1 VTGQA
6 KEITGSERIKKLRNI
21 GIIAHID
28 AGKTT
33 TTERILYYSGT
44 IHRMGNVDDG
54 NTTTDWMVQEKERG
68 ITITSAVISSK
79 WKDHIINVI
88 DTPGHVDFTVEVERA
103 LRILDGAV
111 VIFCGVGGVQ
121 PQSETVWRQAD
132 KYKVPRLIY
141 VNKLDRT
148 GANFFKVL
156 DDVKEKLGAKP
167 VALQIPIGIE
177 NDFRGVVDLVR
188 MQSIVFT
195 QQESKSDLPE
205 SSFTIEPIPADMQ
218 EEAQQYRTILL
229 EAIADIDDQL
239 MEKYLNGDEIT
250 VEEIQKAIVFG
261 CHQNIF
267 FPVVCGSSFK
277 NKGIQQ
283 LLDAVVEYLPSP
295 VDIPAIEGIN
305 PDTKETES
313 RQSTTDEP
321 LSALVFKIAA
331 DPFIGSLAFTRVYSG
346 VLTTGSY
353 VYNVSNNTNER
364 ISRIIRL
371 HSNQREDIN
380 ELRAGDIAGLV
391 GIKKA
396 TTGETLCDKNHPIT
410 LETISFPE
418 PVVSMI
424 VEPKTKA
431 DQDKM
436 ISSLSKFTMEDP
448 TFKFRFDPETDQ
460 TVISGMGELHLE
472 IIVDRLSREYNVQVN
487 LGSPDVAYKETILQE
502 AKGEG
507 KHIKQSGGHGQ
518 YGHVVLEL
526 FPLEGPLDR
535 SKRFVFE
542 NAIKQGVIPK
552 DYVPAIETGV
562 KYAIENGVV
571 AGYEVI
577 NIGVR
582 VIDGSYHNVDSSEI
596 AFRLAASRAFQDAM
610 EKANPILLE
619 PIMKVEV
626 YVPESYLGDCISL
639 ISSKRGRVIKMD
651 SVGVTQIVSAMVP
664 LKHMFGYATELRS
677 VTQGRGSYTMEFDT
691 YERVPESYLQTIKGG
706 NNG

>member
-1 VTGQA
+1 MTEVN
-6 KEITGSERIKKLRNI
+6 GSERIKKLRNI

-33 TTERILYYSGT
+33 TTERILFYSGT

-79 WKDHIINVI
+79 WNDHIINII

-148 GANFFKVL
+148 GADFFKVL

-167 VALQIPIGIE
+167 VALQIPIGSE
-177 NDFRGVVDLVR
+177 NDFSGVIDLIR
-188 MQSIVFT
+188 MLSIT
-195 QQESKSDLPE
+195 YSPQESKENHPAATFNE
-205 SSFTIEPIPADMQ
+205 GPIPPELKDKALH
-218 EEAQQYRTILL
+218 YRNILL
-229 EAIADIDDQL
+229 ETLAEIDDQL
-239 MEKYLNGDEIT
+239 MEKYLNGEDIT
-250 VEEIQKAIVFG
+250 VEEVKRALMFG

-277 NKGIQQ
+277 NKGVQQ
-283 LLDAVVEYLPSP
+283 LLDAIVDYLPSP
-295 VDIPAIEGIN
+295 IDIPPIEGMHPTTN
-305 PDTKETES
+305 EKEI

-346 VLTTGSY
+346 VLKTGSY
-353 VYNVSNNTNER
+353 VYNVSSNVNER

-371 HSNQREDIN
+371 HSNQREDID

-391 GIKKA
+391 GLKKS
-396 TTGETLCDKNHPIT
+396 TTGETLSDKEHPVL

-436 ISSLSKFTMEDP
+436 INSLGKFTMEDP

-472 IIVDRLSREYNVQVN
+472 IIVDRLLREYNVQVN
-487 LGSPDVAYKETILQE
+487 LGSPDVAYKETITQE

-518 YGHVVLEL
+518 YGHVVVEM

-552 DYVPAIETGV
+552 DYIPAIETGI
-562 KYAIENGVV
+562 KYALENGVV

-577 NIGVR
+577 NVGIR
-582 VIDGSYHNVDSSEI
+582 VIDGSYHTVDSSEI
-596 AFRLAASRAFQDAM
+596 AFRLAAARAFQDAM
-610 EKANPILLE
+610 EKASPILLE
-619 PIMKVEV
+619 PIMKVEI
-626 YVPESYLGDCISL
+626 YIPESYLGDCISL

-651 SVGVTQIVSAMVP
+651 SVGITQIVSALVP

-677 VTQGRGSYTMEFDT
+677 VTQGRGSYTMEFEA
-691 YERVPESYLQTIKGG
+691 YEKVPENFMQTIKGG
-706 NNG
+706 K

>member
-1 VTGQA
+1 M
-6 KEITGSERIKKLRNI
+6 ITSDWVKMIRNI

-33 TTERILYYSGT
+33 TTERILFYSGT

-68 ITITSAVISSK
+68 ITITSAVISSR
-79 WKDHIINVI
+79 WKDRIINLI

-132 KYKVPRLIY
+132 KYKVPRLVYI
-141 VNKLDRT
+141 NKLDRT
-148 GANFFKVL
+148 GADFFKVL
-156 DDVKEKLGAKP
+156 NEIKEKLGAKP
-167 VALQIPIGIE
+167 VALQIPVGIE
-177 NDFRGVVDLVR
+177 SNFKGVIDLVN
-188 MQSIVFT
+188 MQFIAYKEKEVKGNLTVSEF
-195 QQESKSDLPE
+195 EE
-205 SSFTIEPIPADMQ
+205 EPIPSDLTAK
-218 EEAQQYRTILL
+218 AQQYRTILL
-229 EAIADIDDQL
+229 EALADIDDQL
-239 MEKYLNGDEIT
+239 MEKYLNGEEIT
-250 VEEIQKAIVFG
+250 VDEIKKALVVC

-277 NKGIQQ
+277 NKGVQQ
-283 LLDAVVEYLPSP
+283 LLDAIVEFLPSP
-295 VDIPAIEGIN
+295 VDVPPIQGTHPVTQEKII
-305 PDTKETES
+305 
-313 RQSTTDEP
+313 RQSTTEEP

-346 VLTTGSY
+346 VLKTGSY

-371 HSNQREDIN
+371 HSNQREDID

-391 GIKKA
+391 GVKKA
-396 TTGETLCDKNHPIT
+396 TTGNTLCDKDHPT
-410 LETISFPE
+410 LLETISFPE

-436 ISSLSKFTMEDP
+436 ISSLEKFTMEDP

-460 TVISGMGELHLE
+460 TVISGMGELHLD
-472 IIVDRLSREYNVQVN
+472 IIVDRLLREYNVNVN

-502 AKGEG
+502 SKGEG
-507 KHIKQSGGHGQ
+507 KHVKQSGGHGQ
-518 YGHVVLEL
+518 YGHVVLEI

-535 SKRFVFE
+535 SKKFVFE

-552 DYVPAIETGV
+552 DFIPAIETGV
-562 KYAIENGVV
+562 KYALENGVI

-577 NIGVR
+577 NVGVR
-582 VIDGSYHNVDSSEI
+582 VVDGSFHAVDSSEI
-596 AFRLAASRAFQDAM
+596 AFRLAASRAFKEAM
-610 EKANPILLE
+610 DKASPILLE
-619 PIMKVEV
+619 PVMKVEV

-639 ISSKRGRVIKMD
+639 ISSKRGRVVKMD
-651 SVGVTQIVSAMVP
+651 SVGIIQMVNALVP

-677 VTQGRGSYTMEFDT
+677 VTQGRGSYTMEFDS
-691 YERVPESYLQTIKGG
+691 YERVPEAILQTIKGG
-706 NNG
+706 K

>member
-1 VTGQA
+1 MADPA
-6 KEITGSERIKKLRNI
+6 KNDMIANDSIKLIRNI

-33 TTERILYYSGT
+33 TTERILFYSGT

-68 ITITSAVISSK
+68 ITITSAVISSR
-79 WKDHIINVI
+79 WKDRIINLI

-132 KYKVPRLIY
+132 KYKVPRLVYI
-141 VNKLDRT
+141 NKLDRT
-148 GANFFKVL
+148 GADFFKVL
-156 DDVKEKLGAKP
+156 DEIKEKLGAKP
-167 VALQIPIGIE
+167 VALQIPVGIE
-177 NDFRGVVDLVR
+177 SNFKGVIDLVN
-188 MQSIVFT
+188 MHFIAY
-195 QQESKSDLPE
+195 QEKEAKGNLTVSE
-205 SSFTIEPIPADMQ
+205 FIEEPIPSDMASK
-218 EEAQQYRTILL
+218 AQQYRNILL
-229 EAIADIDDQL
+229 EALADIDDQL

-250 VEEIQKAIVFG
+250 VDEIKKALVLG

-277 NKGIQQ
+277 NKGVQQ
-283 LLDAVVEYLPSP
+283 LLDAIVDFLPSP
-295 VDIPAIEGIN
+295 LDVPPIQGTH
-305 PDTKETES
+305 PDSQEKFI
-313 RQSTTDEP
+313 RQSTTEEP

-346 VLTTGSY
+346 VLKTGSY
-353 VYNVSNNTNER
+353 VYNVSNNVSER

-371 HSNQREDIN
+371 HSNQREDID

-391 GIKKA
+391 GVKKA
-396 TTGETLCDKNHPIT
+396 TTGDTLCDKDHPVL

-424 VEPKTKA
+424 VEPKTKV

-436 ISSLSKFTMEDP
+436 ISSLDKFTMEDP

-472 IIVDRLSREYNVQVN
+472 IIVDRLLREYNVSVN

-507 KHIKQSGGHGQ
+507 KHVKQSGGHGQ
-518 YGHVVLEL
+518 YGHVVLEV
-526 FPLEGPLDR
+526 FPMEGPLDR

-552 DYVPAIETGV
+552 DYIPAIETGV
-562 KYAIENGVV
+562 KYALENGVI

-577 NIGVR
+577 NVGVR
-582 VIDGSYHNVDSSEI
+582 VIDGSFHAVDSSEI
-596 AFRLAASRAFQDAM
+596 AFRLAASRAFKDAV
-610 EKANPILLE
+610 EKASPILLE
-619 PIMKVEV
+619 PVMKVEV

-639 ISSKRGRVIKMD
+639 ISSKRGRVVKMD
-651 SVGVTQIVSAMVP
+651 SLGIIQIVNALVP

-677 VTQGRGSYTMEFDT
+677 VTQGRGSYTMEFDS
-691 YERVPESYLQTIKGG
+691 YERVPESILQTIKGG
-706 NNG
+706 K

>member
-1 VTGQA
+1 MT
-6 KEITGSERIKKLRNI
+6 
-21 GIIAHID
+21 
-28 AGKTT
+28 
-33 TTERILYYSGT
+33 
-44 IHRMGNVDDG
+44 
-54 NTTTDWMVQEKERG
+54 
-68 ITITSAVISSK
+68 
-79 WKDHIINVI
+79 
-88 DTPGHVDFTVEVERA
+88 
-103 LRILDGAV
+103 
-111 VIFCGVGGVQ
+111 GVQ
-121 PQSETVWRQAD
+121 TC
-132 KYKVPRLIY
+132 
-141 VNKLDRT
+141 
-148 GANFFKVL
+148 
-156 DDVKEKLGAKP
+156 
-167 VALQIPIGIE
+167 ALPI
-177 NDFRGVVDLVR
+177 
-188 MQSIVFT
+188 
-195 QQESKSDLPE
+195 
-205 SSFTIEPIPADMQ
+205 
-218 EEAQQYRTILL
+218 L

-239 MEKYLNGDEIT
+239 MEKYLNGDDIT

-295 VDIPAIEGIN
+295 VDIQAIEGIN

-313 RQSTTDEP
+313 RQANTDEP

-396 TTGETLCDKNHPIT
+396 TTGETLCDKDHPIT

-424 VEPKTKA
+424 VEPKTKV

-448 TFKFRFDPETDQ
+448 TFKFRFDPETVQ

-562 KYAIENGVV
+562 KYALENGVV

>member
-1 VTGQA
+1 MTDPA
-6 KEITGSERIKKLRNI
+6 KEITISERIKKLRNI

-79 WKDHIINVI
+79 WKDRIINVI

-141 VNKLDRT
+141 VNKMDRT
-148 GANFFKVL
+148 GADFFKVL
-156 DDVKEKLGAKP
+156 EDVKEKLGAKP
-167 VALQIPIGIE
+167 VALQIPIGCE
-177 NDFRGVVDLVR
+177 NDFRGVIDLVQ
-188 MQSIVFT
+188 MHSIVFNS
-195 QQESKSDLPE
+195 QETKE
-205 SSFTIEPIPADMQ
+205 SLSASNFSIEPISSEMKEMAHK
-218 EEAQQYRTILL
+218 YRTILL

-239 MEKYLNGDEIT
+239 MEKYLNGDEVT
-250 VEEIQKAIVFG
+250 VEEIQRALILG
-261 CHQNIF
+261 CHQNLF
-267 FPVVCGSSFK
+267 FPVFCGSSFK

-283 LLDAVVEYLPSP
+283 LLDAIGDYLPSP
-295 VDIPAIEGIN
+295 VDVPPIEGTH
-305 PDTKETES
+305 PQTKAPEI

-331 DPFIGSLAFTRVYSG
+331 DPFIGSLAFARVYSG
-346 VLTTGSY
+346 VLKTGTY
-353 VYNVSNNTNER
+353 VYNASNNTNER

-391 GIKKA
+391 GVKKA
-396 TTGETLCDKNHPIT
+396 TTGETLCDKDHPIL
-410 LETISFPE
+410 LENISFPE
-418 PVVSMI
+418 PVVSML
-424 VEPKTKA
+424 VEPKTKP

-436 ISSLSKFTMEDP
+436 ISSLDKFAMEDP
-448 TFKFRFDPETDQ
+448 TFKYRYDSETDQ

-472 IIVDRLSREYNVQVN
+472 IIVDRLLREYNVKVN
-487 LGSPDVAYKETILQE
+487 LGSPDVAYKETILQQ

-518 YGHVVLEL
+518 YGHVVLEV

-542 NAIKQGVIPK
+542 NAIKQGVVPK
-552 DYVPAIETGV
+552 DYIPAIETGV
-562 KYAIENGVV
+562 KYALENGVI

-596 AFRLAASRAFQDAM
+596 AFRLAAARAFQDAV
-610 EKANPILLE
+610 EKASPILLE
-619 PIMKVEV
+619 PIMKVEIF
-626 YVPESYLGDCISL
+626 VPESYLGDCISL
-639 ISSKRGRVIKMD
+639 ISSKRGRVNKMD

-691 YERVPESYLQTIKGG
+691 YEKVPDSYLQTIKGG

>member
-1 VTGQA
+1 M
-6 KEITGSERIKKLRNI
+6 ITSDWVKMIRNI

-33 TTERILYYSGT
+33 TTERILFYSGT

-68 ITITSAVISSK
+68 ITITSAVISSR
-79 WKDHIINVI
+79 WKDRIINLI

-132 KYKVPRLIY
+132 KYKVPRLVYI
-141 VNKLDRT
+141 NKLDRT
-148 GANFFKVL
+148 GADFFKVL
-156 DDVKEKLGAKP
+156 NEIKEKLGAKP
-167 VALQIPIGIE
+167 VALQIPVGIE
-177 NDFRGVVDLVR
+177 SNFKGVIDLVN
-188 MQSIVFT
+188 MQFIAYKEKEVKGNLTVSEF
-195 QQESKSDLPE
+195 EE
-205 SSFTIEPIPADMQ
+205 EPIPSDLTAK
-218 EEAQQYRTILL
+218 AQQYRTILL
-229 EAIADIDDQL
+229 EALADIDDQL
-239 MEKYLNGDEIT
+239 MEKYLNGEEIT
-250 VEEIQKAIVFG
+250 VDEIKKALVVG

-277 NKGIQQ
+277 NKGVQQ
-283 LLDAVVEYLPSP
+283 LLDAIVEFLPSP
-295 VDIPAIEGIN
+295 VDVPPIQGTHPVTQEKII
-305 PDTKETES
+305 
-313 RQSTTDEP
+313 RQSTTEEP

-346 VLTTGSY
+346 VLKTGSY

-371 HSNQREDIN
+371 HSNQREDID

-391 GIKKA
+391 GVKKA
-396 TTGETLCDKNHPIT
+396 TTGNTLCDKDHPT
-410 LETISFPE
+410 LLETISFPE

-436 ISSLSKFTMEDP
+436 ISSLEKFTMEDP

-460 TVISGMGELHLE
+460 TVISGMGELHLD
-472 IIVDRLSREYNVQVN
+472 IIVDRLLREYNVNVN

-502 AKGEG
+502 SKGEG
-507 KHIKQSGGHGQ
+507 KHVKQSGGHGQ
-518 YGHVVLEL
+518 YGHVVLEI

-535 SKRFVFE
+535 SKKFVFE

-552 DYVPAIETGV
+552 DFIPAIETGV
-562 KYAIENGVV
+562 KYALENGVI

-577 NIGVR
+577 NVGVR
-582 VIDGSYHNVDSSEI
+582 VVDGSFHAVDSSEI
-596 AFRLAASRAFQDAM
+596 AFRLAASRAFKEAM
-610 EKANPILLE
+610 DKASPILLE
-619 PIMKVEV
+619 PVMKVEV

-639 ISSKRGRVIKMD
+639 ISSKRGRVVKMD
-651 SVGVTQIVSAMVP
+651 SVGIIQMVNALVP

-677 VTQGRGSYTMEFDT
+677 VTQGRGSYTMEFDS
-691 YERVPESYLQTIKGG
+691 YERVPEAILQTIKGG
-706 NNG
+706 K

>member
-1 VTGQA
+1 MAEVE
-6 KEITGSERIKKLRNI
+6 KNKMITSDWVKMIRNI

-33 TTERILYYSGT
+33 TTERILFYSGT

-68 ITITSAVISSK
+68 ITITSAVISSR
-79 WKDHIINVI
+79 WKDRIINLI

-132 KYKVPRLIY
+132 KYKVPRLVYI
-141 VNKLDRT
+141 NKLDRT
-148 GANFFKVL
+148 GADFFKVL
-156 DDVKEKLGAKP
+156 NEIKEKLGAKP
-167 VALQIPIGIE
+167 VALQIPVGIE
-177 NDFRGVVDLVR
+177 SNFKGVIDLVN
-188 MQSIVFT
+188 MQFIAYKEKEVKGNLTVSEF
-195 QQESKSDLPE
+195 EE
-205 SSFTIEPIPADMQ
+205 EPIPSDLTAK
-218 EEAQQYRTILL
+218 AQQYRTILL
-229 EAIADIDDQL
+229 EALADIDDQL
-239 MEKYLNGDEIT
+239 MEKYLNGEEIT
-250 VEEIQKAIVFG
+250 VDEIKKALVVG

-277 NKGIQQ
+277 NKGVQQ
-283 LLDAVVEYLPSP
+283 LLDAIVEFLPSP
-295 VDIPAIEGIN
+295 VDVPPIQGTHPVTQEKII
-305 PDTKETES
+305 
-313 RQSTTDEP
+313 RQSTTEEP

-346 VLTTGSY
+346 VLKTGSY

-371 HSNQREDIN
+371 HSNQREDID

-391 GIKKA
+391 GVKKA
-396 TTGETLCDKNHPIT
+396 TTGNTLCDKDHPT
-410 LETISFPE
+410 LLETISFPE

-436 ISSLSKFTMEDP
+436 ISSLEKFTMEDP

-460 TVISGMGELHLE
+460 TVISGMGELHLD
-472 IIVDRLSREYNVQVN
+472 IIVDRLLREYNVNVN

-502 AKGEG
+502 SKGEG
-507 KHIKQSGGHGQ
+507 KHVKQSGGHGQ
-518 YGHVVLEL
+518 YGHVVLEI

-535 SKRFVFE
+535 SKKFVFE

-552 DYVPAIETGV
+552 DFIPAIETGV
-562 KYAIENGVV
+562 KYALENGVI

-577 NIGVR
+577 NVGVR
-582 VIDGSYHNVDSSEI
+582 VVDGSFHAVDSSEI
-596 AFRLAASRAFQDAM
+596 AFRLAASRAFKEAM
-610 EKANPILLE
+610 DKASPILLE
-619 PIMKVEV
+619 PVMKVEV

-639 ISSKRGRVIKMD
+639 ISSKRGRVVKMD
-651 SVGVTQIVSAMVP
+651 SVGIIQMVNALVP

-677 VTQGRGSYTMEFDT
+677 VTQGRGSYTMEFDS
-691 YERVPESYLQTIKGG
+691 YERVPEAILQTIKGG
-706 NNG
+706 K